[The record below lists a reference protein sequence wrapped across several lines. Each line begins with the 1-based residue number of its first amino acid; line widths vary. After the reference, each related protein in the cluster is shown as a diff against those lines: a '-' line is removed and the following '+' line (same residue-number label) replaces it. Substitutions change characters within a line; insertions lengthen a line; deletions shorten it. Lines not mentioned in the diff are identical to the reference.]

1 MMGSLFEELQNY
13 HEKDI
18 YPFHMPGHKRNRA
31 AVDFEPGIIED
42 ITEIEGF
49 DYLNN
54 ATGILRKSQE
64 EAARLYGADETYYSV
79 NGSTGA
85 LLAAVSACVKPQ
97 GALLMARNC
106 HQSVYYG
113 VCLRQLDSYYLYP
126 AIAAPY
132 GFSGAVFPEQV
143 EEALAAHKEAQAV
156 LITSPT
162 FDGVVSPVREIAQVV
177 HAHGIP
183 LIVDEAHGA
192 HFPFHEY
199 FPESALEQGADV
211 AVHSLH
217 KTLPS
222 LTQTAL
228 LHVKGERVDRERL
241 RRFMGMYQTSSPS
254 YLLMGSMDA
263 CIRRLYKSG
272 QELFEAYVDRL
283 ERLRRRLSDLSYV
296 KLVGE
301 ELVNRGIA
309 WDYDR
314 SKLILALPPQDV
326 SGPEFSRWLWERH
339 KLQME
344 MEAKRYVLGMTSV
357 ADTDEGFERLWRALK
372 DAENSWRKSGRKME
386 KESICQDGQTALA
399 YGEQVAPMS
408 RAVDMEKIKIPFLES
423 VGRVAG
429 DFLYLYPP
437 GIPLAVPGERITP
450 KLVEAVQGFWKAGL
464 MVRGLSGGP
473 DREVT
478 VLKQVLG
485 ES

>member
-1 MMGSLFEELQNY
+1 MGSLFEELQNY
-13 HEKDI
+13 HEKNI

-31 AVDFEPGIIED
+31 AVEFQPDLTED

-49 DYLNN
+49 DYLHS
-54 ATGILRKSQE
+54 ATGILRESQE

-85 LLAAVSACVKPQ
+85 LLAAVSACVKPG

-106 HQSVYYG
+106 HQSVYHG
-113 VCLRQLDSYYLYP
+113 VCLRQLDSRYLYP
-126 AIAAPY
+126 RIAAPY
-132 GFSGAVFPEQV
+132 GLSGAVFPEQV

-162 FDGVVSPVREIAQVV
+162 YDGVVSPVGEVARVA
-177 HAHGIP
+177 HAHGVP
-183 LIVDEAHGA
+183 LIVDEAHGS

-199 FPESALEQGADV
+199 FPQSALDQGADV

-228 LHVKGERVDRERL
+228 LHVKGKRVDRERL

-263 CIRRLYKSG
+263 CIRRLRKSG
-272 QELFEAYVDRL
+272 AELFEAYVDKL
-283 ERLRRRLSDLSYV
+283 KRLRRRLSGFSYV
-296 KLVGE
+296 GLLGE
-301 ELVNRGIA
+301 ELVNCGIA

-314 SKLILALPPQDV
+314 SKLILALPPGNV
-326 SGPEFSRWLWERH
+326 SGHGFSRWLWKAH

-344 MEAKRYVLGMTSV
+344 METQWYVLAMTSV

-372 DAENSWRKSGRKME
+372 DAEDKWRKCGRKLE
-386 KESICQDGQTALA
+386 KKLICQESQTALA
-399 YGEQVAPMS
+399 YGVQVTAMS
-408 RAVDMEKIKIPFLES
+408 QAVDMEKIKIPFLES
-423 VGRVAG
+423 AGRVAG

-437 GIPLAVPGERITP
+437 GIPLVVPGERITSEF
-450 KLVEAVQGFWKAGL
+450 VEAVHGFWKAGL
-464 MVRGLSGGP
+464 TVRGLSGGP